1 MSDLIDT
8 VTYSEKRKNLL
19 IFLLDGPKTLQE
31 IRTSL
36 KVTSTGIIPQI
47 RRLEKQKLVKLEGK
61 SYALTD
67 TGIIIA
73 GVLGSFIKTNE
84 IIEKYSD
91 YWASHDINAIPP
103 LLLRRIC
110 ELETCELIECKLS
123 EMHEPHRDFLEYI
136 SRSRKIMG
144 ISPIFKHS
152 YPSLFLQL
160 AQSGAEISLILT
172 GEVLDRI
179 QNEYGQTLEKFLDI
193 DTARLYVSDQDIKL
207 ACVVTDCY
215 FNMSLFFKNGDYD
228 LQRDIISYD
237 HSAIRWGEE
246 LFDHFLVNSNEFKYL
261 KTIN

>member
-8 VTYSEKRKNLL
+8 ITSSEKRKNLL
-19 IFLLDGPKTLQE
+19 IFLLDGPKTLDE

-36 KVTSTGIIPQI
+36 KVTSTGMIPQI
-47 RRLEKQKLVKLEGK
+47 RKLEKLKLLKLEGRN
-61 SYALTD
+61 YALTD
-67 TGIIIA
+67 TGIIIV

-84 IIEKYSD
+84 IIERYLD
-91 YWASHDINAIPP
+91 YWESHEIKAIPP

-110 ELETCELIECKLS
+110 ELGNSQLIECKLS
-123 EMHEPHRDFLEYI
+123 EINEPHRDFLEFI
-136 SRSRKIMG
+136 SRSRKVMG

-172 GEVLDRI
+172 GEVFCRI
-179 QNEYGQTLEKFLDI
+179 QNEYQDTLKKFLDI
-193 DTARLYVSDQDIKL
+193 ETARLYVSNQDIKL

-228 LQRDIISYD
+228 LQRDIVSVD
-237 HSAIRWGEE
+237 HSAISWGEE
-246 LFDHFLVNSNEFKYL
+246 LFNHFLVDSNEFKGL
-261 KTIN
+261 

>member
-8 VTYSEKRKNLL
+8 VTFSEKRKNLL
-19 IFLLDGPKTLQE
+19 IFLLDGPRTLEE

-36 KVTSTGIIPQI
+36 KVTSTGMIPQI
-47 RRLEKQKLVKLEGK
+47 RKLEKQKLVKVEGK
-61 SYALTD
+61 NYALTD

-91 YWASHDINAIPP
+91 YWASHEIKAIPP
-103 LLLRRIC
+103 PLLRRIC
-110 ELETCELIECKLS
+110 ELGNCQLTECKLS
-123 EMHEPHRDFLEYI
+123 EINEPHRDFLEFI
-136 SRSRKIMG
+136 SRSRKVMG

-172 GEVLDRI
+172 GEVFYRI
-179 QNEYGQTLEKFLDI
+179 QNEYRDTLKKFLDI
-193 DTARLYVSDQDIKL
+193 ETARLYISDQDIKL

-228 LQRDIISYD
+228 LQRDIVSVD

-246 LFDHFLVNSNEFKYL
+246 LFNHFLSNSNEFKCL
-261 KTIN
+261 